1 MILSTDMQKAFDKV
15 QRSFMRSTE
24 KKKPGIA
31 GIYAKHNKRYMV
43 KPESTYTILGP
54 FTLKSGMR
62 QDYSLSLLFFSS
74 MLSLFR
80 NVENTKNIL
89 KNQ

>member
-1 MILSTDMQKAFDKV
+1 
-15 QRSFMRSTE
+15 
-24 KKKPGIA
+24 
-31 GIYAKHNKRYMV
+31 MV

-54 FTLKSGMR
+54 FPLKSGIR

-89 KNQ
+89 KKSVNFANSMYSFSF